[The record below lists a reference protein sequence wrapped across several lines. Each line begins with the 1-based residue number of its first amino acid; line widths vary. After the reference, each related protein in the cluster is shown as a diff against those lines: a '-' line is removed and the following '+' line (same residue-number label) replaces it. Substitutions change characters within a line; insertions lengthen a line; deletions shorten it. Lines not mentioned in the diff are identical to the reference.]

1 MQQHKLCFLCENPL
15 SSELLE
21 EEHYRYHCSKCNM
34 CIEINAP
41 SQSMADDIYEA
52 FISEEFIKPKKNLS
66 EDKFYESKIFVA
78 GRMPSNRRREV
89 TSRCKIIYLKNPK
102 NNETKCF
109 ILDEEPL
116 TTLIYDSDEEIKVW
130 HIHPTDLRSSNV
142 GDVFKLDNNDNQDN
156 KGVHYEQLIVTSK
169 STDHCTCLIKR
180 FGSDEYEDKVV
191 EFDL

>member
-1 MQQHKLCFLCENPL
+1 MQQHKLCFLCETPL

-52 FISEEFIKPKKNLS
+52 FISEGFIKPNKNLS
-66 EDKFYESKIFVA
+66 KDNFYESKIFVA
-78 GRMPSNRRREV
+78 GRMSNNIHREV
-89 TSRCKIIYLKNPK
+89 TSRCKIIYLKNSK
-102 NNETKCF
+102 NNKTKCF

-116 TTLIYDSDEEIKVW
+116 FTLEYDSEEEIKIW
-130 HIHPTDLRSSNV
+130 HIHQSDLRSSNV
-142 GDVFKLDNNDNQDN
+142 GDVFQFDN
-156 KGVHYEQLIVTSK
+156 KDNKARYYEQLIVTSK

-180 FGSDEYEDKVV
+180 FGSDEYEDEVV